1 MKRFSIVCGLIL
13 AATLAPMN
21 AIAATFSQLVVY
33 GDSLSDLGRA
43 YDLTKTTSDPAPPY
57 GAATG
62 GRFSNGPIWV
72 EYLAASLGL
81 AIDKNTNFAAG
92 GATTGTVNTTTGVT
106 ALGGIQNQLAGSSI
120 SDADALY
127 IIWGGA
133 NDYLGAG
140 ITDPTVPVGNL
151 AGEISALIGRG
162 AKNIL
167 VSNLPDLGA
176 IPLVNKIPANAT
188 ALNTLTQFHN
198 AGLAAGINNLRQVN
212 PSVNLNLLDV
222 NSLFKQVTTNPSNFG
237 FINVTDSCLSV
248 ISICN
253 DPNSYLFWDPFH
265 PTTTGHQLIGNLA
278 FNTVS
283 ASVPEPTNILGSL
296 IAGGSIIAFK
306 RKLKSSQLKSK
317 KSVKTT

>member
-1 MKRFSIVCGLIL
+1 
-13 AATLAPMN
+13 MN

-62 GRFSNGPIWV
+62 GKFSNGPIWV

-92 GATTGTVNTTTGVT
+92 GATTGKVNTTSGVA

-120 SDADALY
+120 SDANALY

-133 NDYLGAG
+133 NDYLGG
-140 ITDPTVPVGNL
+140 GSTDPTIPLDNL
-151 AGEISALIGRG
+151 AGEISALARRG

-176 IPLVNKIPANAT
+176 IPLVNQVPANAI

-198 AGLAAGINNLRQVN
+198 QGLAVGIDNLRKLN
-212 PSVNLNLLDV
+212 PSVNLTLLDV
-222 NSLFKQVTTNPSNFG
+222 NSLFKQVATNPSNFG
-237 FINVTDSCLSV
+237 FTNVTDSCLSA
-248 ISICN
+248 SGICN

-283 ASVPEPTNILGSL
+283 TSVPEPTTILGSL
-296 IAGGSIIAFK
+296 IAGGAIIAFK
-306 RKLKSSQLKSK
+306 RKLTSSNLKSK
-317 KSVKTT
+317 KLVKST